1 MKRIMLAPLSVRICC
16 IVSDIFF
23 VIIAMAWLITR
34 FSWIALLVL
43 ALVAALLCFY
53 NIQIFGSSIL
63 VSEKGKTIAITG
75 IQKHTEDISDASS
88 IFSKETKIMGHTT
101 RVIVIEDKKGK
112 EIIQITT
119 LNNLNNGYACEK
131 IAQQLGKLLDVP
143 FHATVPS
150 HLYDIKERWKW
161 KREQKKQQKS
171 QEKQSSAVVEKG
183 QLEGEET
190 RRQNYDEEDDDPNQ

>member
-1 MKRIMLAPLSVRICC
+1 
-16 IVSDIFF
+16 
-23 VIIAMAWLITR
+23 
-34 FSWIALLVL
+34 
-43 ALVAALLCFY
+43 
-53 NIQIFGSSIL
+53 
-63 VSEKGKTIAITG
+63 
-75 IQKHTEDISDASS
+75 
-88 IFSKETKIMGHTT
+88 MGHTT